1 MVGSPEEEGFRK
13 LVTQLVAS
21 SAVLLRLV
29 PFHLEERNENGDC
42 DEGDAAR
49 RLDYLQIRV
58 VIRGVGEGSHHER
71 DDLLEVPDHADV
83 VELEVDVVLGFDSTE
98 RVDEVEQ
105 ETQLTQPSQDIAEV
119 EGTQVS
125 GSE

>member
-13 LVTQLVAS
+13 LFTQFIAS

-29 PFHLEERNENGDC
+29 LFHLEERNENGDC

-58 VIRGVGEGSHHER
+58 IVRGVGEGSHHER
-71 DDLLEVPDHADV
+71 DDLQEVPDHADV

>member
-1 MVGSPEEEGFRK
+1 M
-13 LVTQLVAS
+13 
-21 SAVLLRLV
+21 
-29 PFHLEERNENGDC
+29 
-42 DEGDAAR
+42 
-49 RLDYLQIRV
+49 
-58 VIRGVGEGSHHER
+58 
-71 DDLLEVPDHADV
+71 
-83 VELEVDVVLGFDSTE
+83 ELEVDVVLGFDSTE